1 MLRVP
6 AIYIKLLTRRA
17 EFARMR
23 ASPLQRPVPMPSY
36 PHLLSPLRIAGVT
49 LPNRMVM
56 GAMHTRL
63 ETLDRPL
70 ERLSAFYATRAAGEI
85 ALILTGGYSPV
96 PEGVM
101 DEGGLVLDS
110 ADQLDE
116 HRHITSAVREAGG
129 RIVLQILHAGR
140 YAKVADCVAPSPGKA
155 RINVHAPR
163 ALGTAEVWATI
174 DRFANT
180 ASLAEQ
186 AGYAGVEIMGSEG
199 YLINEFTAA
208 LTNQRNDE
216 FGGDFERRIRFPLEI
231 VRAVR
236 TRVSSDFMLIYRIS
250 SIDLMEG
257 GMTGAEVA
265 EFARRIEQAGA
276 DMINTGVGWHEAAVP
291 TIAASVPRAAWLA
304 AIRNVKQAVSI
315 PVMASNRINTPDVAE
330 QIIASGAA
338 DLVSMARP
346 LLADPEFAKKVRVGR
361 ADDINVCIACNQAC
375 LDHIF
380 TERTASCL
388 VNPRAG
394 HEIEFDDGPAGA
406 SKRIAVVGGGPAGMA
421 FALESARRGHR
432 VTLFEAQPELGGQL
446 NMARKVPG
454 KSEFEGMLRYF
465 EGALRRA
472 EVELRPGTPVDADD
486 LAGGGFD
493 EIVVATG
500 VLPRIPDIEGL
511 DHPRV
516 VDYHDVLSGKATV
529 GDRVAILGAGGIG
542 FDVAE
547 YLLGDAVEAL
557 DPQAFMKAWGV
568 DAGLSTPGGLSAPEP
583 HQPRRSVYMFQRK
596 NESLGRNLGKS
607 TGWILKAKLRKAGV
621 AMTAGASY
629 HAVDDKGLHYSVDG
643 ERRVLDVDT
652 VVLCTG
658 QEPNRGLHA
667 ELVRRGVA
675 ARLIGGAHVASEL
688 DAKRAIDE
696 ATRLAVTL

>member
-1 MLRVP
+1 M
-6 AIYIKLLTRRA
+6 
-17 EFARMR
+17 
-23 ASPLQRPVPMPSY
+23 SSY
-36 PHLLSPLRIAGVT
+36 PNLLSPLRIAGVT

-85 ALILTGGYSPV
+85 ALILTGGYSPL

-110 ADQLDE
+110 ADQLGE
-116 HRHITSAVREAGG
+116 HRQITSAVREAGG

-140 YAKVADCVAPSPGKA
+140 YAKVAECVAPSAGKA

-163 ALGTAEVWATI
+163 ALSTAEVWATI
-174 DRFANT
+174 DSFAHT
-180 ASLAEQ
+180 AALAEQ
-186 AGYAGVEIMGSEG
+186 AGYAGVEVMGSEG

-208 LTNQRNDE
+208 LTNQRTDE

-236 TRVSSDFMLIYRIS
+236 ARTSNDFMLIYRIS

-276 DMINTGVGWHEAAVP
+276 DMINTGMGWHEAAVP

-315 PVMASNRINTPDVAE
+315 PVMASNRINTPEVAE

-338 DLVSMARP
+338 DLVSMARL
-346 LLADPEFAKKVRVGR
+346 LLADPEFAKKVRFDR
-361 ADDINVCIACNQAC
+361 ADEINICIACNQAC

-394 HEIEFDDGPAGA
+394 REIEFDDSPAAA
-406 SKRIAVVGGGPAGMA
+406 SKRVAVVGGGPAGMA

-432 VTLFEAQPELGGQL
+432 VTLFEAQRELGGQL
-446 NMARKVPG
+446 NMARRVPG
-454 KSEFEGMLRYF
+454 KSEFDEMLRYF
-465 EGALRRA
+465 DGALRRA
-472 EVELRPGTPVDADD
+472 EVELRLGTSVHADE

-500 VLPRIPDIEGL
+500 VLPRIPDIEGV
-511 DHPRV
+511 DHPKV
-516 VDYHDVLSGKATV
+516 VGYQDVLSGRAPV

-547 YLLGDAVEAL
+547 YLLGDAAESL
-557 DPQAFMKAWGV
+557 DPKAFMEAWGV
-568 DAGLSTPGGLSAPEP
+568 DASLSAPGGITAPAP
-583 HQPRRSVYMFQRK
+583 HRPRRSVHMFQRK
-596 NESLGRNLGKS
+596 SESLGRNLGKS
-607 TGWILKAKLRKAGV
+607 TGWILKAKLRKARV
-621 AMTAGASY
+621 AMTSGASY
-629 HAVDDKGLHYSVDG
+629 HAVDDRGLHYSVNG
-643 ERRVLDVDT
+643 ERQLLDVDT

-658 QEPNRGLHA
+658 QEPARGLHA
-667 ELVRRGVA
+667 ELQRRSIA
-675 ARLIGGAHVASEL
+675 ALLVGGAHVAG
-688 DAKRAIDE
+688 E
-696 ATRLAVTL
+696 ATRLAATI